1 MCELNHTVFC
11 IWPSELSLFS
21 LMNTTQPQSVT
32 VSIET
37 TNTKNYLNSSLSFE
51 KTALTFCLP
60 LLSHCFIVLDII
72 NSYKMICLDS
82 PHPPPP
88 PFFGPVRLGQVTP
101 PARYSVIYLAQT
113 TRRVIR
119 ALFWTTLAITKK
131 KLNYSAMSKTVPQ
144 HRTCLN

>member
-82 PHPPPP
+82 PHPPP
-88 PFFGPVRLGQVTP
+88 
-101 PARYSVIYLAQT
+101 
-113 TRRVIR
+113 
-119 ALFWTTLAITKK
+119 ALFWTSEIRTSYTPSKIQCNLLGPNNQAGHSSPVLDNSCNYQKK
-131 KLNYSAMSKTVPQ
+131 IKLLCNEQDCTST
-144 HRTCLN
+144 